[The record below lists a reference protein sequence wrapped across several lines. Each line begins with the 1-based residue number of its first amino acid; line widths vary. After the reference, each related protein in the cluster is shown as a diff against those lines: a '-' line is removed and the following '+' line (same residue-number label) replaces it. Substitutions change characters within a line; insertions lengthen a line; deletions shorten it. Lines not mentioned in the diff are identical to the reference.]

1 MRKTIRL
8 FLLALPMVLGL
19 SSCQGLIDAI
29 IGHEDNP
36 VVDPNPLAGQ
46 VSGLWWSLTDQ
57 EGSYSDAA
65 TTFDY
70 TRLGMA
76 LNFNADGTG
85 YGIVFLFNN
94 DESEPIDNIGGEGFG
109 KFTYTTTAD
118 GSITMDFSNAGKA
131 SQDYFKQ
138 WTMSYA
144 DGTVSATDGT
154 LTLTLEKPNDIMA
167 VKIHEWDMKMNGGFT
182 MESFNPN
189 DEDFNHD
196 TWRQQPAVYVY
207 DGTGTGE
214 YVKTFNGRQY
224 RFKGLYLP
232 WNTDQTVSNLPM
244 NFCEDITPENG
255 WDLVMNYCGN
265 TGIANCNFFALY
277 NKWTGVMRV
286 FTYMPAGFESSGN
299 DHLWQVTINKQTG
312 MRLGLPYGLPLDK
325 KVVDPSAIG
334 MDTNGSSQFCSPWV
348 DKRSTDG
355 LITPREG
362 WWAFDIDMS
371 QYQPG
376 LDISGDQIR
385 FQMLAWK
392 KEKGT
397 FFSNLTAGI
406 DGSIDAKIKTEL
418 TQKASQINKAN
429 ECVQAVLATG
439 SALGSAATGQAGA
452 AFTSIGSM
460 EDHILTLAGKNESQ
474 TTFKGSI
481 NMTMKGSLTT
491 NGIISASE
499 PVTEVCMPTIS
510 FGKFDTKN
518 TMLGKGV
525 WNLKTSPVVWLTD
538 VGGGFG
544 LRWYWQ
550 RNNPDM
556 YYEYHQQSLSIPYY
570 PDGAEFYFFDP
581 SSIEVELNPDL
592 FPASQVEW
600 TQVEAYCVSHVD
612 NGVRGTDNF
621 RKAFGL
627 QPRSAKYFNYSN
639 SGIEDKDASHHE
651 FDTNKNVFD
660 FLYYSNDK
668 WGLDYPAI
676 VCTPKYEG
684 GMMYQNHKA
693 NGYYDVVVGRG
704 KAGSVALE
712 PMALRD
718 GRNDVDIWN
727 RLPALEVMVCLK
739 VKVKGQ
745 SEPFIY
751 VRHYLPEIKTLP
763 VYRTYWDDDYQT
775 RVLGAMNQVWQNIK
789 ARQPKGSGINR
800 QSPTY
805 DYEME
810 RIGKVLNYINSDF
823 KND

>member
-65 TTFDY
+65 TTFEY

-76 LNFNADGTG
+76 LNFNDDGTG

-109 KFTYTTTAD
+109 KFTYTSTAD
-118 GSITMDFSNAGKA
+118 GRITMDFSNAGKA

-182 MESFNPN
+182 MEAFNPN

-244 NFCEDITPENG
+244 NFCDDITPENG

-334 MDTNGSSQFCSPWV
+334 MDTNGSVQFCSPWV

-429 ECVQAVLATG
+429 ETVQMVFSIA
-439 SALGSAATGQAGA
+439 SAGGSAATGQAGA
-452 AFTSIGSM
+452 AFASIGSM

-525 WNLKTSPVVWLTD
+525 WNLKTSPVVWLTN
-538 VGGGFG
+538 GFSTFELLG
-544 LRWYWQ
+544 NYWKSY
-550 RNNPDM
+550 NSDM
-556 YYEYHQQSLSIPYY
+556 FFEEVSDRREFY
-570 PDGAEFYFFDP
+570 PQTTAFYFFDP

-600 TQVEAYCVSHVD
+600 TQVEAYCVSHAD
-612 NGVRGTDNF
+612 NGVKGTDNF

-627 QPRSAKYFNYSN
+627 KPRYDEEYFKY
-639 SGIEDKDASHHE
+639 SGDKFIENHFQMN
-651 FDTNKNVFD
+651 FDDVQNVYD
-660 FLYYSNDK
+660 FLHYSNDK
-668 WGLDYPAI
+668 WGMTYPAVI
-676 VCTPKYEG
+676 STPKYSG
-684 GMMYQNHKA
+684 GTKN
-693 NGYYDVVVGRG
+693 NGYYDAVVGRG
-704 KAGSVALE
+704 RAGSVALE
-712 PMALRD
+712 PMLLKD
-718 GRNDVDIWN
+718 WRNDIEETL
-727 RLPALEVMVCLK
+727 RTPALEVMVYLK

-745 SEPFIY
+745 SEPYIY
-751 VRHYLPEIKTLP
+751 VRHYLPEIQLLK
-763 VYRTYWDDDYQT
+763 VNDVAD
-775 RVLGAMNQVWQNIK
+775 MNKVWQNIK

>member
-1 MRKTIRL
+1 MTFRL
-8 FLLALPMVLGL
+8 LMLALPMVLGL

-429 ECVQAVLATG
+429 ETVQMVFSIA
-439 SALGSAATGQAGA
+439 SAGGSAATGQAGA
-452 AFTSIGSM
+452 AFASIGSM

-525 WNLKTSPVVWLTD
+525 WNLKTSPVVWLTNASAE
-538 VGGGFG
+538 FEG
-544 LRWYWQ
+544 LVSYWKSY
-550 RNNPDM
+550 NPDM
-556 YYEYHQQSLSIPYY
+556 YGENNNMFYIPEYA
-570 PDGAEFYFFDP
+570 DVYFFDP

-592 FPASQVEW
+592 FPASEVEW
-600 TQVEAYCVSHVD
+600 TQVEAYCMSHAD

-627 QPRSAKYFNYSN
+627 KPRYDEQQQRFTTANYLEFQSQN
-639 SGIEDKDASHHE
+639 NFDKLQE
-651 FDTNKNVFD
+651 VFD
-660 FLYYSNDK
+660 FLHYSDDK
-668 WGLDYPAI
+668 WGLDYPA
-676 VCTPKYEG
+676 VVSTPKY
-684 GMMYQNHKA
+684 
-693 NGYYDVVVGRG
+693 NGYYDAVVGRG
-704 KAGSVALE
+704 KAGSFALE
-712 PMALRD
+712 PMALKD
-718 GRNDVDIWN
+718 WRNQEEKRGERIPGLD
-727 RLPALEVMVCLK
+727 VMVYLK
-739 VKVKGQ
+739 VKLKGQ
-745 SEPFIY
+745 SEPYIY
-751 VRHYLPEIKTLP
+751 VRHYLPEIQLLYTSG
-763 VYRTYWDDDYQT
+763 WNDET
-775 RVLGAMNQVWQNIK
+775 RANALSQMNNVWQNIK

-823 KND
+823 KNE

>member
-1 MRKTIRL
+1 MRKMTFRL
-8 FLLALPMVLGL
+8 LMLALPMVLGL

-138 WTMSYA
+138 WKMSYA
-144 DGTVSATDGT
+144 DGTVSGTDGT

-182 MESFNPN
+182 MEAFNPN

-232 WNTDQTVSNLPM
+232 WNTEQTVSNLPM

-265 TGIANCNFFALY
+265 TGLANCNFFALY

-286 FTYMPAGFESSGN
+286 FTYMPAGFSSNGN
-299 DHLWQVTINKQTG
+299 DHLWQVTIDKQTG
-312 MRLGLPYGLPLDK
+312 MRLGLPYGLPMDK

-348 DKRSTDG
+348 DKRSSDG

-376 LDISGDQIR
+376 LDISGDHIR

-392 KEKGT
+392 KDQGT
-397 FFSNLTAGI
+397 FFSKLTAGI

-429 ECVQAVLATG
+429 ETVQMVFSIA
-439 SALGSAATGQAGA
+439 SAGGSAATGQAGA
-452 AFTSIGSM
+452 AFASIGSM

-525 WNLKTSPVVWLTD
+525 WNLKTSPVVWLTNASAE
-538 VGGGFG
+538 FEG
-544 LRWYWQ
+544 LVSYWKSY
-550 RNNPDM
+550 NPDM
-556 YYEYHQQSLSIPYY
+556 YGENNNMFYIPEYA
-570 PDGAEFYFFDP
+570 DVYFFDP

-592 FPASQVEW
+592 FPASEVEW
-600 TQVEAYCVSHVD
+600 TQVEAYCMSHAD

-627 QPRSAKYFNYSN
+627 KPRYDEQQQRFTTANYLEFQSQN
-639 SGIEDKDASHHE
+639 NFDKLQE
-651 FDTNKNVFD
+651 VFD
-660 FLYYSNDK
+660 FLHYSDDK
-668 WGLDYPAI
+668 WGLDYPA
-676 VCTPKYEG
+676 VVSTPKY
-684 GMMYQNHKA
+684 
-693 NGYYDVVVGRG
+693 NGYYDAVVGRG
-704 KAGSVALE
+704 KAGSFALE
-712 PMALRD
+712 PMALKD
-718 GRNDVDIWN
+718 WRNQEEKRGERIPGLD
-727 RLPALEVMVCLK
+727 VMVYLK
-739 VKVKGQ
+739 VKLKGQ
-745 SEPFIY
+745 SEPYIY
-751 VRHYLPEIKTLP
+751 VRHYLPEIQLLYTSG
-763 VYRTYWDDDYQT
+763 WNDET
-775 RVLGAMNQVWQNIK
+775 RANALSQMNNVWQNIK

-810 RIGKVLNYINSDF
+810 RIGKILNFLNSDF
-823 KND
+823 KNE